1 MGHKVGE
8 IRLGKTLSEE
18 ITHMTKTEENE
29 VTDIGGEEDII
40 WRLLDG
46 VLFHGFGVVMLGDA
60 TVGLVCAMTKLHVN
74 SGEDLFRGWGCK
86 GVRETI
92 ALIVFVENGVF

>member
-8 IRLGKTLSEE
+8 IRLGKTFSEE
-18 ITHMTKTEENE
+18 VTHMTKAEENE
-29 VTDIGGEEDII
+29 VTDVGGEEDII

-46 VLFHGFGVVMLGDA
+46 VFFHRFGVVMLGDA
-60 TVGLVCAMTKLHVN
+60 AIGLVCTVTKLRVN
-74 SGEDLFRGWGCK
+74 GGKDLFRGWGCK